1 MKHRYDLAWGLPLLV
16 HIEPSPEDSSV
27 GVICGAE
34 VHPYS
39 SLVYQMKP
47 AVDVSKFKNHATLV
61 EALDKIRRDAFHKT
75 REIFLDREIQEYF
88 RNPGSVVSSPVK
100 NH

>member
-1 MKHRYDLAWGLPLLV
+1 MKDLCELAWGLPLRV
-16 HIEPSPEDSSV
+16 DIEPSPEDKSI
-27 GVICGAE
+27 GVIKGAE

-39 SLVYQMKP
+39 SLVYHMKP
-47 AVDVSKFKNHATLV
+47 EVDITRFKNHAILI
-61 EALDKIRRDAFHKT
+61 EALDRIRREAFHKT
-75 REIFLDREIQEYF
+75 REMFLDREIQEYF